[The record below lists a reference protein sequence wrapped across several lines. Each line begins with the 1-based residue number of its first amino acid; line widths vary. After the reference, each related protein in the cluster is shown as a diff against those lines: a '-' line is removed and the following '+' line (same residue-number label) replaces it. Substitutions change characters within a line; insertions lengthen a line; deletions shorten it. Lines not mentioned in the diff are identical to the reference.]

1 MNLRQWQRDCLEH
14 AIEHYRTRR
23 HYLCLATPGAG
34 KTVLATEVANH
45 MVKAGMVDY
54 VLCFSPSVVVALDFR
69 DALECRLNARFD
81 GQIGARGWSMTY
93 QAMLTISPQLW
104 KIIEEY
110 RVLVIFDEIHHC
122 AGSEM
127 SNANAW
133 GATILQR
140 IRCQAS
146 YTLSLTGTPWR
157 SDQLPIVLSQYSNE
171 DLQIRCDYTYG
182 MLSAIDDGVCR
193 LPQITVV
200 DNDCIKWISDQGSSK
215 VFTSIEQLLS
225 HSSYSYHQLIEH
237 PSIVEGLL
245 ELAQQKL
252 FQLRKVNPRAGG
264 LIVASSVSHA
274 EYIRDYLQS
283 KTEQPVVLV
292 TYQESESA
300 SLITQFKN
308 NDTPW
313 IVSVGMISEGT
324 NIPRLQ
330 VCCHLTRIKTE
341 LHYRQILGRVLRRE
355 SSQDLK
361 GYLFTLAEPT
371 LIAYAKRIAED
382 LPEARVVHKQK
393 QLIEPVLL
401 DESPQGQGFGESID
415 SYNPDSTPLGDLMVN
430 SLTSTRQTSLQ
441 SGYYQNLRLY
451 GRYRSEVISLRQS
464 YLN

>member
-1 MNLRQWQRDCLEH
+1 MNLRHWQRDCLEH
-14 AIEHYRTRR
+14 AIEHYRSHR

-45 MVKAGMVDY
+45 MVMAGMVDY

-69 DALECRLNARFD
+69 EALENRLSARFD
-81 GQIGARGWSMTY
+81 GQIGSRGWSMTY

-104 KIIEEY
+104 KIVEDY

-127 SNANAW
+127 NNANAW

-140 IRCQAS
+140 IRGRAS

-157 SDQLPIVLSQYSNE
+157 SDQLPIVLSRYSDE
-171 DLQIRCDYTYG
+171 SFQIRCDYTYG
-182 MLSAIDDGVCR
+182 MLSAVDDGVCR
-193 LPQITVV
+193 LPQIIVV
-200 DNDCIKWISDQGSSK
+200 DNDCIKWTPEKGPSK
-215 VFTSIEQLLS
+215 VFTNIEELLA

-237 PSIVEGLL
+237 PSVLEGLL
-245 ELAQQKL
+245 GLAQKKL
-252 FQLRKVNPRAGG
+252 LQLRKVNPRAGG
-264 LIVASSVSHA
+264 LVVASSVSHA
-274 EYIRDYLQS
+274 ECVRDYLQL
-283 KTEQPVVLV
+283 KTRQPVVLV

-300 SLITQFKN
+300 SLITQYKN
-308 NDTPW
+308 GDIPW

-355 SSQDLK
+355 NSRDLK
-361 GYLFTLAEPT
+361 GYLFMLAEPT
-371 LIAYAKRIAED
+371 LVSYAKRIAED
-382 LPEARVVHKQK
+382 LPEVTVVHKRK
-393 QLIEPVLL
+393 QIVEPVFL
-401 DESPQGQGFGESID
+401 DECPQGQELGEPVIGN
-415 SYNPDSTPLGDLMVN
+415 NPAPTTLGELMTG
-430 SLTSTRQTSLQ
+430 SLTSASEPSLQ
-441 SGYYQNLRLY
+441 SGYHQSLGVY
-451 GRYRSEVISLRQS
+451 GRYRSEVISLLQN